1 MSKKGIF
8 TIIEY
13 VFLTIVAISIVPVN
27 VYLFSMPKWV
37 TIVICIILSSA
48 YLRMMFAVAKKK
60 KSKAVVSVFFVITL
74 AFTIAGNY
82 FNPYWNS
89 HNFKKKAVVPKDITM
104 DTKLDKK
111 KALADLEEFI
121 GYVKKVHPA
130 CMSGLPE
137 NVDIKYQNTKNFIN
151 NSKTVTIADLYRKI
165 EAICYELRDVNT
177 YVRYESD
184 DIHYL
189 KDMKKIMEENDE
201 LVSINGINFSDLI
214 ESSKEMY
221 SYEVDRYQDV
231 LLYKDLFTLEGLK
244 YVKVYPNK
252 SEDYPKDSYIY
263 VFKDENGENKE
274 VVYKTSDYLTKE
286 AYELYSK
293 SETEE
298 NPFSYEI
305 DDVRKLAIIKFENF
319 ENTDEYIEF
328 LNEVFTN
335 IKDKNINNLAVD
347 LRGNESGTDSA
358 IIEFFKY
365 LNVDSW
371 KVETNEVRFGVVD
384 IESEDNVVNN
394 DKIEE
399 KLFEG
404 NVFVLTDTKTF
415 GSAMRFAEYIQDN
428 EIGKIIGETPGNA
441 PTGFGEPVSYVLTN
455 SKLSLM
461 VSTKAF
467 TRANRDN
474 ESRMIEPDIKCNKT
488 EVYDKLYDAVEMIKN
503 MPVVQDEVET
513 N

>member
-13 VFLTIVAISIVPVN
+13 VFLSIVAISIVPVN

-37 TIVICIILSSA
+37 TIVICLIFSSA

-60 KSKAVVSVFFVITL
+60 RSKAIVSTFYVATL
-74 AFTIAGNY
+74 VFTIAGNY

-89 HNFKKKAVVPKDITM
+89 RNFKKKVVPSKNITM

-137 NVDIKYQNTKNFIN
+137 NVDIKYQNTKNFID

-165 EAICYELRDVNT
+165 ESICYELRDANT

-189 KDMKKIMEENDE
+189 KDMKKIIEENNE
-201 LVSINGINFSDLI
+201 IVSVNGVNISDLI

-221 SYEVDRYQDV
+221 SYEVDNYQEV

-263 VFKDENGENKE
+263 VLKDENGENKE

-286 AYELYSK
+286 AYDLYNE
-293 SETEE
+293 SETAQDSY
-298 NPFSYEI
+298 SYEI
-305 DDVRKLAIIKFENF
+305 DDVNKLATIKLKNLD
-319 ENTDEYIEF
+319 NTDEYTEF

-335 IKDKNINNLAVD
+335 VKDRNINNIAVD
-347 LRGNESGTDSA
+347 LRGNESGNDSA

-365 LNVDSW
+365 LNIDSW

-384 IESEDNVVNN
+384 IESEDNIVNN

-404 NVFVLTDTKTF
+404 NIFVLTDNKTF

-428 EIGKIIGETPGNA
+428 EIGKIIGGAPGNA

-455 SKLSLM
+455 SKLSLL

-474 ESRMIEPDIKCNKT
+474 ESRTIEPDINCNNN
-488 EVYDKLYDAVEMIKN
+488 EVMDKLFEAIEEIKN
-503 MPVVQDEVET
+503 TPVIQDEVET